1 MLSRDTSP
9 DAERIQIEL
18 WRAMSPLRKLGLVG
32 AISRNVQQL
41 SLTGIRER
49 HPDAT
54 EDECLL
60 RLAVLKLGSDLARR
74 AYPGVAELTGC

>member
-9 DAERIQIEL
+9 DAERTQIEL
-18 WRAMSPLRKLGLVG
+18 WRAMSPLQKLGLVS
-32 AISRNVQQL
+32 AVSRNVQQL
-41 SLTGIRER
+41 SLAGIRER

-54 EDECLL
+54 EDECLV

-74 AYPGVAELTGC
+74 VYPDAADLTRH